1 MNLFDRIQA
10 LLNRVSS
17 YSRVEVLIELVVIW
31 LVVLAVVKFVQGT
44 RAAGALKGLLFILV
58 FATIIAR
65 VLGQGQS
72 FQRITFLYDRFLTVV
87 TVALVVI
94 FQPELRLALVR
105 LGASSLFRTHTQG
118 VNLAVD
124 ALAEACRYLSRAKF
138 GALIALEREVG
149 LRGMVEGG
157 TPIGAELTATL
168 IQTIFFPGTA
178 LHDLGVVIKGNVV
191 QAAGVQFP
199 LAEPADMPDTRLG
212 SRHRAAVGLSKESDA
227 IVITVSE
234 ETGQIRLAEGGRLS
248 QALSSEELQAELL
261 RRLKGA
267 PPPPNRTAAEE
278 QAMQPPP
285 SDEPPA
291 RGAGA
296 PVT

>member
-17 YSRVEVLIELVVIW
+17 YSPLEVIIELVVIW
-31 LVVLAVVKFVQGT
+31 LVVLAVVRFVQGT

-58 FATIIAR
+58 LATIIAR
-65 VLGQGQS
+65 VLGQGTS
-72 FQRITFLYDRFLTVV
+72 FQRITFLYDRFLTIV

-105 LGASSLFRTHTQG
+105 LGASSLFRTHTRG
-118 VNLAVD
+118 VTVAVD
-124 ALAEACRYLSRAKF
+124 ALTEACRYLSRAKF

-149 LRGMVEGG
+149 LRGLVEGG
-157 TPIGAELTATL
+157 TQMGADLASTTL
-168 IQTIFFPGTA
+168 QTIFFPGTA
-178 LHDLGVVIKGNVV
+178 LHDLGVVVKGNTIV
-191 QAAGVQFP
+191 AAGVQFP
-199 LAEPADMPDTRLG
+199 LAEPGDMPDTRLG

-248 QALSSEELQAELL
+248 QALSSEELRAELF
-261 RRLKGA
+261 RRLRSDPPPPEAQSARPRPDPA
-267 PPPPNRTAAEE
+267 PPPST
-278 QAMQPPP
+278 
-285 SDEPPA
+285 
-291 RGAGA
+291 RGAPA
-296 PVT
+296 T